1 MLDGH
6 PTVTA
11 HRRERFGAA
20 LRLEGPDDQDALM
33 ARREHGMDDV
43 ADVHLAVPETHG
55 SFSVAPGGGGVLRS
69 RRTRCRTHT

>member
-1 MLDGH
+1 MAERGEWLEE
-6 PTVTA
+6 A
-11 HRRERFGAA
+11 LRREG
-20 LRLEGPDDQDALM
+20 LDDDDALM

-43 ADVHLAVPETHG
+43 ADVHLAVPATHG